1 MSLSVQL
8 LEYKEVD
15 YGKKSTGN
23 VITAEKRRFTGD
35 IAAF

>member
-23 VITAEKRRFTGD
+23 VITAEKRQFAGD
-35 IAAF
+35 ITAF

>member
-1 MSLSVQL
+1 MSLSAQL

-23 VITAEKRRFTGD
+23 VITAEKRRFAGD
-35 IAAF
+35 IATF